1 MTTQTKAILFT
12 MLTGGFLTSGAGF
25 LAGAAFYFAA
35 REWFKVYQ
43 GR

>member
-12 MLTGGFLTSGAGF
+12 MATGGFLTSGAGF

-35 REWFKVYQ
+35 RNWYKVYKS
-43 GR
+43 R